1 MTLAA
6 NPSAELARPAL
17 SRVPVTQLAGVCA
30 DRGVPDLAHRLIELD
45 RWIAGELRDFDRAL
59 ATVPRGVRAV
69 QAAAHHLLDLGG
81 KHLRP
86 MCVALAAKC
95 GTGFDDR
102 AR

>member
-59 ATVPRGVRAV
+59 ATV
-69 QAAAHHLLDLGG
+69 AAAG
-81 KHLRP
+81 
-86 MCVALAAKC
+86 VAETSAAPISDMSE
-95 GTGFDDR
+95 GDSR
-102 AR
+102 